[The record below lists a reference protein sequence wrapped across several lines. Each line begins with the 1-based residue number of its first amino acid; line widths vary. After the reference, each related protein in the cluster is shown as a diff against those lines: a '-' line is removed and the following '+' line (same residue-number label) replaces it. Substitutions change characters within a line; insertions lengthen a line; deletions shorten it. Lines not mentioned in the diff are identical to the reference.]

1 MGGINAAVQFA
12 GLAPGYPDL
21 YRVNVVVPEGMQSG
35 SAVPV
40 VLSIAGQSSP
50 PSQWA

>member
-1 MGGINAAVQFA
+1 MGGINAPLQFA

-21 YRVNVVVPEGMQSG
+21 YRANVVAPEFVQSG

-40 VLSIAGQSSP
+40 VLSIAGQTSP